1 MTSNSTVIIEKR
13 ELIDKNAAL
22 TEEAQQTHEN
32 NLNQLNVSFILEMT
46 IIKLFQ
52 LNSNFQ
58 LELIE
63 LKEKIKNDRKH
74 LNFAE
79 EIKEIKIF
87 DQEKM
92 ELLSLVQDLKVRMK

>member
-1 MTSNSTVIIEKR
+1 
-13 ELIDKNAAL
+13 
-22 TEEAQQTHEN
+22 
-32 NLNQLNVSFILEMT
+32 
-46 IIKLFQ
+46 LFQ

-87 DQEKM
+87 DKEKM